1 MRIRILTSLIICI
14 SQNAYAG
21 AWAREKGEL
30 FIAAGGNFLLSS
42 GAQLPVHYDPTLYA
56 EFGATERLTFGLDL
70 HTADK
75 GRIGTVFIF
84 TNFPIGDTEA
94 QNRYSAGFALGAR
107 ADAYHATETL
117 LRGHVSWGRGIED
130 GWLAVD
136 ASATYGTRDRT
147 FRPKVDATWGQS
159 WSDNWTTILQL
170 QTGQGFT
177 DDYYAK
183 IAPSIV
189 YEWSDKM
196 NFQLGLVQGLT
207 GDKGAGL
214 KFETWLTY

>member
-84 TNFPIGDTEA
+84 TNFPIGDTKA
-94 QNRYSAGFALGAR
+94 QDRYSAGFALGAR

-117 LRGHVSWGRGIED
+117 LRGHVSWGARD
-130 GWLAVD
+130 RGWLAC
-136 ASATYGTRDRT
+136 RRCICHLWNP
-147 FRPKVDATWGQS
+147 RPHISPKGRCNLGSKLVGQLD
-159 WSDNWTTILQL
+159 DNSTTPN
-170 QTGQGFT
+170 G
-177 DDYYAK
+177 
-183 IAPSIV
+183 S
-189 YEWSDKM
+189 
-196 NFQLGLVQGLT
+196 GLHRRLLRQNCAL
-207 GDKGAGL
+207 DCLRMERQDEFPAWIGARPHG
-214 KFETWLTY
+214 

>member
-94 QNRYSAGFALGAR
+94 QDRYSAGFALGAR

-136 ASATYGTRDRT
+136 ASATYGSRDRT
-147 FRPKVDATWGQS
+147 FRPKVDATWVKVGRTIGPQFYNS
-159 WSDNWTTILQL
+159 KRVRASPTTITPKLRPRL
-170 QTGQGFT
+170 ST
-177 DDYYAK
+177 
-183 IAPSIV
+183 
-189 YEWSDKM
+189 
-196 NFQLGLVQGLT
+196 N
-207 GDKGAGL
+207 GA
-214 KFETWLTY
+214 TR